1 MPGDMND
8 DPDSRCSLHLE
19 VAVRDP
25 AWRHTVADAEAL
37 AAQAANAALSTA
49 RLAKFA
55 RSGVVEAALTL
66 ADDALSR
73 ELNHR
78 YRDQDKP
85 TNVLSFSGT
94 DGPGGPG
101 RDAPRFDNRVP
112 PGGARQ
118 LGDGPP
124 LILGDVVIARQTT
137 VREAGELGKPLKDH
151 LRHLVVHGML
161 HLLGYDHQQA
171 AAAEEMERLE
181 VEILATLGVP
191 DPYHLTDA
199 MGADEAAIRR
209 QRS

>member
-25 AWRHTVADAEAL
+25 AWRHTVADAESL

-49 RLAKFA
+49 RLSKFA

-78 YRDQDKP
+78 YRGQDKP
-85 TNVLSFSGT
+85 TNVLSFSGA
-94 DGPGGPG
+94 DGPGSAGP
-101 RDAPRFDNRVP
+101 
-112 PGGARQ
+112 
-118 LGDGPP
+118 LGEGPP

-137 VREAGELGKPLKDH
+137 VREAGEQGKPLQDH

-171 AAAEEMERLE
+171 TAAQEMEQLE

-191 DPYHLTDA
+191 DPYHMAGTA
-199 MGADEAAIRR
+199 HANEAETRS

>member
-78 YRDQDKP
+78 YRGQDKP
-85 TNVLSFSGT
+85 TNVLSFSGA
-94 DGPGGPG
+94 DGPGSAG
-101 RDAPRFDNRVP
+101 
-112 PGGARQ
+112 Q
-118 LGDGPP
+118 LGEGPP

-137 VREAGELGKPLKDH
+137 VREAGEQGKPLQDH

-171 AAAEEMERLE
+171 TAAEEMERLE

-191 DPYHLTDA
+191 DPYHMAGTA
-199 MGADEAAIRR
+199 HANEAETRS

>member
-49 RLAKFA
+49 RLSKFA

-78 YRDQDKP
+78 YRGQDKP
-85 TNVLSFSGT
+85 TNVLSFSGA
-94 DGPGGPG
+94 DGPGGAG
-101 RDAPRFDNRVP
+101 
-112 PGGARQ
+112 Q
-118 LGDGPP
+118 LGEGLPLILGPP

-137 VREAGELGKPLKDH
+137 VREAGEQGKPLQDH

-171 AAAEEMERLE
+171 TAAEEMERLE

-191 DPYHLTDA
+191 DPYHPA
-199 MGADEAAIRR
+199 GMAHANEAETRS

>member
-25 AWRHTVADAEAL
+25 SWRHTVAGAESL
-37 AAQAANAALSTA
+37 AAQAAKAALSTA
-49 RLAKFA
+49 RLARFA

-78 YRDQDKP
+78 YRGQDKP
-85 TNVLSFSGT
+85 TNVLSFSGV
-94 DGPGGPG
+94 
-101 RDAPRFDNRVP
+101 DAPRVDNRVP
-112 PGGARQ
+112 PDATGQ
-118 LGDGPP
+118 LGEGPP
-124 LILGDVVIARQTT
+124 LVLGDVVIARQTT
-137 VREAGELGKPLKDH
+137 VREADEQGKPLQDH

-191 DPYHLTDA
+191 DPYHIAGTA
-199 MGADEAAIRR
+199 RANEAGTWGL
-209 QRS
+209 RS